1 MKPISRFLVNY
12 YVEKLVLEIRTYKK
26 LKKLAAFIGWFFI
39 LLGIFF
45 FLLAYSFE
53 NVPFWISALC
63 SILGLIG
70 LLAVGW
76 LKSKKKIGKLIIR
89 PDKIVLK
96 KGTEK
101 TAFSFSKISKVNL
114 ILASEAEEFHRDWWP
129 GIEGKMVYEPSSE
142 NFIHI
147 KPSKGKPIQT
157 TFFIPDKTL
166 ETRLIYLLEKHARKG
181 KIELKI
187 G

>member
-1 MKPISRFLVNY
+1 MKPIYRFLVNY
-12 YVEKLVLEIRTYKK
+12 YMKKLVLEIRTYKNIK
-26 LKKLAAFIGWFFI
+26 ELAAFFGWFFI

-45 FLLAYSFE
+45 FLLAYGFE
-53 NVPFWISALC
+53 NVPLWISALC
-63 SILGLIG
+63 SILGVIG
-70 LLAVGW
+70 LLSMGW
-76 LKSKKKIGKLIIR
+76 LKSKKKTGKLIIR

-96 KGTEK
+96 LGTEN
-101 TAFSFSKISKVNL
+101 TAFRFSKISKVNL

-129 GIEGKMVYEPSSE
+129 GIEGKMVYESSSE

-157 TFFIPDKTL
+157 TFFIPDRTL
-166 ETRLIYLLEKHARKG
+166 ETRLIKMLEKHARKG